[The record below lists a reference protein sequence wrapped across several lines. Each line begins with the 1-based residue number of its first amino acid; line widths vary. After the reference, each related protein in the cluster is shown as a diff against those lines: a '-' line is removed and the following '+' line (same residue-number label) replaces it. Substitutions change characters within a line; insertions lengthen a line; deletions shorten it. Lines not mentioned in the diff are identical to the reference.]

1 MGTPCAYIPFLG
13 NGDIMVTGYQY
24 TCSEDAFRIRSE
36 DRDEVVESV
45 QEHARD
51 KHDMDLSRDEIVDG
65 MEEQDVS
72 T

>member
-1 MGTPCAYIPFLG
+1 MA
-13 NGDIMVTGYQY
+13 TGYQY

-45 QEHARD
+45 QEHAQE
-51 KHDMDLSRDEIVDG
+51 KHDMDMSRQEILGG
-65 MEEQDVS
+65 MEEQEVS